1 MRHFGIIQKGKVRP
15 IDDYK
20 ASLVNASVTRV
31 ETVTLHGIDH
41 IACLASLMLSET
53 ACRGKSVKL
62 LAKCWDLASAYK
74 QVALSDEAHHL
85 DSYIVVCNPSTNAP
99 EIYQQA
105 VLPFGSVASV
115 TEFLRCAL
123 GIWMV
128 GARLLDLTW
137 SLYFDDFLSLTTAN
151 LAKHTEMC
159 ISALFHLLGWTL
171 SEYKLVPFDEF
182 CKVLGV
188 ELNLVDSPSASNQ
201 IFGRRF
207 RNGLRELNTH
217 VARARSGCVVEA
229 HMQAT

>member
-1 MRHFGIIQKGKVRP
+1 
-15 IDDYK
+15 
-20 ASLVNASVTRV
+20 
-31 ETVTLHGIDH
+31 
-41 IACLASLMLSET
+41 MLSET

-74 QVALSDEAHHL
+74 QVALSDEAHHQ

-171 SEYKLVPFDEF
+171 SEDKLVPFDEF

-188 ELNLVDSPSASNQ
+188 ELNLVDSPSGRITVRNTQSRRDELLEFIEGVQSKTLSRCEGEHLRGRLQFASNQ